1 MGAELHTNNILVLLL
16 QCLKVTFNNEFSG
29 IEKIIH
35 THTHTNCSCARYTHA
50 RTNLCVPWLPSLQCN
65 DDWVSPLDWLHSCTT
80 IPLSTVR
87 NHLVSLGLLQSN
99 WPFKEG
105 LYHVKQCNWE
115 WSSLRSIPYFVLL
128 PSTLVFL
135 SVCGP
140 PFPPFVQLLSV
151 CLCLSTSC
159 FCCTLSSADSCWPL
173 KAQCCSCLCY
183 HFQHWTAPR
192 LDRLSLFWRGGQDKA
207 AEPLWLNGQ
216 TVYSKRLYA
225 KEQDKNIKSRIK
237 SKLKQ

>member
-1 MGAELHTNNILVLLL
+1 MGLHTYIHGRGSTHKHNITVLLL

-29 IEKIIH
+29 IEKI
-35 THTHTNCSCARYTHA
+35 THTHTPTVHA
-50 RTNLCVPWLPSLQCN
+50 HTTRTNLCVPWLPSLQCN

-115 WSSLRSIPYFVLL
+115 WSSLRSVPYFVLL

-140 PFPPFVQLLSV
+140 PFSPFRAAAPSVSLPLNIVFLLHLVFGWLLLTSKSSV
-151 CLCLSTSC
+151 L
-159 FCCTLSSADSCWPL
+159 
-173 KAQCCSCLCY
+173 
-183 HFQHWTAPR
+183 
-192 LDRLSLFWRGGQDKA
+192 
-207 AEPLWLNGQ
+207 
-216 TVYSKRLYA
+216 
-225 KEQDKNIKSRIK
+225 
-237 SKLKQ
+237 